1 MAAFDVVVVGLGVIG
16 SAVLYHLARRG
27 RRVVGIERFYPG
39 HDRGSSH
46 GETRII
52 RLGYF
57 EHPSYVPLVR
67 TALQLWRELEA
78 RSERKLLDIT
88 GVIEIGAP
96 DSVLIKGTL
105 DSSRQHALTHEVL
118 DAATLMRRF
127 PAFRVP
133 PEFVAVLQP
142 DGGFLMAEA
151 AIHSLVGLAEAAGA
165 QIRLGETVREVKSR
179 AGSAQVETD
188 RGSIDA
194 GCVVISAGAWAPS
207 LLPALPVL
215 RVTRQ
220 VLAWFAPLDRGL
232 FTRDRFPVF
241 LLESPRGMHYGFPV
255 IGNSGLKIAKHHHLN
270 ETVDPDHYNQTLSN
284 EDEAAIRDAI
294 ATHLPAANGP
304 LLSAKTCL
312 YTMTSDGDF
321 IVDRMPGEPQIV
333 IASPCSGHGFKFAPV
348 LGAAIADLATVGT
361 TSYDI
366 SRFRINRF
374 IPASMSRCSVTIRP

>member
-1 MAAFDVVVVGLGVIG
+1 MAAFDVVVVGLGAIG
-16 SAVLYHLARRG
+16 SAALYHLARRG
-27 RRVVGIERFYPG
+27 QRVVGIERFYPG
-39 HDRGSSH
+39 HERGSSH

-67 TALQLWRELEA
+67 AALQAWRELEA
-78 RSERKLLDIT
+78 HSGRKLLDIS

-96 DSVLIKGTL
+96 DSVLIRGTL
-105 DSSRQHALTHEVL
+105 DSARQHSLTHEVL
-118 DAATLMRRF
+118 DAVTLTRRF

-151 AIHSLVGLAEAAGA
+151 AIHTFVGLAEAAGA
-165 QIRLGETVREVKSR
+165 QIRLGETVHEVRLR
-179 AGSAQVETD
+179 AGSARLETN

-194 GCVVISAGAWAPS
+194 GSVVIAAGAWAPS

-220 VLAWFAPLDRGL
+220 VLVWFAPLDRSL
-232 FTRDRFPVF
+232 FMRDRFPVF

-255 IGNSGLKIAKHHHLN
+255 IGNSGLKIAKHHHLD
-270 ETVDPDHYNQTLSN
+270 ETVDPDDYNRTLST
-284 EDEAAIRDAI
+284 EDEAAIRNAI
-294 ATHLPAANGP
+294 ADYLPAANGP

-312 YTMTSDGDF
+312 YTMSSDGDF

-333 IASPCSGHGFKFAPV
+333 VASPCSGHGFKFAPV
-348 LGAAIADLATVGT
+348 LGAAIADLVTAGN

-366 SRFRINRF
+366 SRFR
-374 IPASMSRCSVTIRP
+374 MSRFVPTSTSR

>member
-1 MAAFDVVVVGLGVIG
+1 MAAFDVVVVGLGVMG
-16 SAVLYHLARRG
+16 SAALYHLARHG
-27 RRVVGIERFYPG
+27 QRVVGIERFHPG
-39 HDRGSSH
+39 HERGSSH

-67 TALQLWRELEA
+67 AALQMWRELEA
-78 RSERKLLDIT
+78 RSGRRLLDIT

-105 DSSRQHALTHEVL
+105 DSSRQHALTHEIL
-118 DAATLMRRF
+118 DPVTLMQRF

-133 PEFVAVLQP
+133 PQFVAVLQP

-151 AIHSLVGLAEAAGA
+151 AIHTFIALAEAAGA

-179 AGSAQVETD
+179 AGSARVETD
-188 RGSIDA
+188 RCRIDA
-194 GCVVISAGAWAPS
+194 GSVVVAAGAWARS

-220 VLAWFAPLDRGL
+220 VLAWFAPLDGGL
-232 FTRDRFPVF
+232 FMRDRFPVF
-241 LLESPRGMHYGFPV
+241 LLESPRGMHYGFPA
-255 IGNSGLKIAKHHHLN
+255 IGNSGLKIAKHHHLD
-270 ETVDPDHYNQTLSN
+270 ETVDPDAFNRTLSSK
-284 EDEAAIRDAI
+284 DEAAIRDAI
-294 ATHLPAANGP
+294 ADYLPAANGP
-304 LLSAKTCL
+304 LLSARTCL

-321 IVDRMPGEPQIV
+321 IVDRMPDEPQIV
-333 IASPCSGHGFKFAPV
+333 VASPCSGHGFKFAPV
-348 LGAAIADLATVGT
+348 LGAAIADLATTGT

-366 SRFRINRF
+366 SRFRMSRF
-374 IPASMSRCSVTIRP
+374 IPA

>member
-1 MAAFDVVVVGLGVIG
+1 MAAFDVVVVGLGAIG
-16 SAVLYHLARRG
+16 SAALYHLARRG
-27 RRVVGIERFYPG
+27 QRVVGIERFYPG
-39 HDRGSSH
+39 HERGSSH

-67 TALQLWRELEA
+67 AALQAWRELEA
-78 RSERKLLDIT
+78 HSGRKLLDIS

-96 DSVLIKGTL
+96 DSVLIRGTL
-105 DSSRQHALTHEVL
+105 DSARQHSLTHEVL
-118 DAATLMRRF
+118 DAVTLTRRF

-151 AIHSLVGLAEAAGA
+151 AIHTFVGLAEAAGA
-165 QIRLGETVREVKSR
+165 QIRLGETVHEVRLR
-179 AGSAQVETD
+179 AGSARLETN

-194 GCVVISAGAWAPS
+194 GSVVIAAGAWAPS

-220 VLAWFAPLDRGL
+220 VLAWFAPLDRSL
-232 FTRDRFPVF
+232 FMRDRFPVF

-255 IGNSGLKIAKHHHLN
+255 IGNSGLKIAKHHHLD
-270 ETVDPDHYNQTLSN
+270 ETVDPDDYNRTLSA
-284 EDEAAIRDAI
+284 EDEAAIRNAI
-294 ATHLPAANGP
+294 ADYLPAANGP

-312 YTMTSDGDF
+312 YTMSSDGDF

-333 IASPCSGHGFKFAPV
+333 VASPCSGHGFKFAPV
-348 LGAAIADLATVGT
+348 LGAAIADLVTAGN

-366 SRFRINRF
+366 SRFR
-374 IPASMSRCSVTIRP
+374 MSRFVPTSTSR

>member
-1 MAAFDVVVVGLGVIG
+1 MAAFDVVVVGLGAIG
-16 SAVLYHLARRG
+16 SAALYHLARRG
-27 RRVVGIERFYPG
+27 QRVVGIERFYPG
-39 HDRGSSH
+39 HERGSSH

-67 TALQLWRELEA
+67 AALQAWRELEA
-78 RSERKLLDIT
+78 HSGRKLLDIS

-96 DSVLIKGTL
+96 DSVLIRGTL
-105 DSSRQHALTHEVL
+105 DSARQHSLTHEVL
-118 DAATLMRRF
+118 DAVTLTRRF

-151 AIHSLVGLAEAAGA
+151 AIHTFVGLAEAAGA
-165 QIRLGETVREVKSR
+165 QIRLGETVHEVRLR
-179 AGSAQVETD
+179 AGSARLETN

-194 GCVVISAGAWAPS
+194 GSVVIAAGAWAPS

-220 VLAWFAPLDRGL
+220 VLAWFAPLDRSL
-232 FTRDRFPVF
+232 FMRDRFPVF

-255 IGNSGLKIAKHHHLN
+255 IGNSGLKIAKHHHLD
-270 ETVDPDHYNQTLSN
+270 ETVDPDDYNRTLST
-284 EDEAAIRDAI
+284 EDEAAIRNAI
-294 ATHLPAANGP
+294 ADYLPAANGP

-312 YTMTSDGDF
+312 YTMSSDGDF

-333 IASPCSGHGFKFAPV
+333 VASPCSGHGFKFAPV
-348 LGAAIADLATVGT
+348 LGAAIADLVTAGN

-366 SRFRINRF
+366 SRFR
-374 IPASMSRCSVTIRP
+374 MSRFVPTSTSR

>member
-1 MAAFDVVVVGLGVIG
+1 MAAFDVAVVGLGAIG
-16 SAVLYHLARRG
+16 SAVLHHLARRG
-27 RRVVGIERFYPG
+27 RRVVGIERYYPG
-39 HDRGSSH
+39 HERGSSH

-67 TALQLWRELEA
+67 AALQAWRELEA
-78 RSERKLLDIT
+78 HSGRKLLDIT
-88 GVIEIGAP
+88 GVIEIGAA

-105 DSSRQHALTHEVL
+105 DSARQHALTHEVL
-118 DAATLMRRF
+118 DGVTLTRRF

-151 AIHSLVGLAEAAGA
+151 AIHMFVGLAKAAGA

-179 AGSAQVETD
+179 AGSVRLETN
-188 RGSIDA
+188 RGLIDT
-194 GCVVISAGAWAPS
+194 GSVVIAAGAWAPS

-215 RVTRQ
+215 RATRQ
-220 VLAWFAPLDRGL
+220 VLAWFAPIDRDL

-255 IGNSGLKIAKHHHLN
+255 IGNSGLKIAKHHHLD
-270 ETVDPDHYNQTLSN
+270 ETVDPDDHNRVISS

-294 ATHLPAANGP
+294 ADYLPAANGP
-304 LLSAKTCL
+304 LLSTKTCL
-312 YTMTSDGDF
+312 YTMSPDGDF
-321 IVDRMPGEPQIV
+321 IVDQMPGEPQIV
-333 IASPCSGHGFKFAPV
+333 VASPCSGHGFKFAPV
-348 LGAAIADLATVGT
+348 LGAAIADLVTAGT

-366 SRFRINRF
+366 SRFRVNRF
-374 IPASMSRCSVTIRP
+374 IRASMSG

>member
-1 MAAFDVVVVGLGVIG
+1 MAAFDVVVVGLGAIG
-16 SAVLYHLARRG
+16 SAALYHLARRG
-27 RRVVGIERFYPG
+27 RRVVGIERYYPG
-39 HDRGSSH
+39 HERGSSH

-67 TALQLWRELEA
+67 AALQAWRELEVH
-78 RSERKLLDIT
+78 SGRKLLDIT
-88 GVIEIGAP
+88 GVIEIGAA
-96 DSVLIKGTL
+96 DSALIKGTL
-105 DSSRQHALTHEVL
+105 DSARQHALTHEVL
-118 DAATLMRRF
+118 DGGTLTRRF

-151 AIHSLVGLAEAAGA
+151 AIHMFVGLAEAAGA
-165 QIRLGETVREVKSR
+165 QISLGETVREVKSR
-179 AGSAQVETD
+179 AGSVRLETN
-188 RGSIDA
+188 RGWIDT
-194 GCVVISAGAWAPS
+194 GSVVIAAGAWAPS

-215 RVTRQ
+215 RATRQ
-220 VLAWFAPLDRGL
+220 VLAWFAPIDRGL

-255 IGNSGLKIAKHHHLN
+255 IGNSGLKVAKHHHLD
-270 ETVDPDHYNQTLSN
+270 ETVDPDDHNRVIST

-294 ATHLPAANGP
+294 ADYLPAANGP

-312 YTMTSDGDF
+312 YTMSPDGDF
-321 IVDRMPGEPQIV
+321 IVDQMPGEPQIV
-333 IASPCSGHGFKFAPV
+333 VASPCSGHGFKFAPV
-348 LGAAIADLATVGT
+348 LGAAIADLVTAGT

-366 SRFRINRF
+366 SRFRVNRF
-374 IPASMSRCSVTIRP
+374 IRASMSG

>member
-1 MAAFDVVVVGLGVIG
+1 MAAFDVVVVGLGAIG

-27 RRVVGIERFYPG
+27 HRVVGIERFCPG
-39 HDRGSSH
+39 HERGSSH

-67 TALQLWRELEA
+67 AALQLWRELEA
-78 RSERKLLDIT
+78 HSGRKLLNIT

-96 DSVLIKGTL
+96 GSMLIKGTL
-105 DSSRQHALTHEVL
+105 DSARQHALTHEVL
-118 DAATLMRRF
+118 DADTLMRRF

-151 AIHSLVGLAEAAGA
+151 AIHTLVGLAEAAGA

-179 AGSAQVETD
+179 ADSARVETD
-188 RGSIDA
+188 HGCIDTGS
-194 GCVVISAGAWAPS
+194 VVIAAGAWAPS

-220 VLAWFAPLDRGL
+220 VLAWFAPLDGDL
-232 FTRDRFPVF
+232 FMRDRFPVF
-241 LLESPRGMHYGFPV
+241 LLESLRGMHYGFPV
-255 IGNSGLKIAKHHHLN
+255 IGNSGLKIAKHHHLD
-270 ETVDPDHYNQTLSN
+270 ETVDPDDYNRTLSI

-294 ATHLPAANGP
+294 ADYLPAANGP

-312 YTMTSDGDF
+312 YTMSSDGDF
-321 IVDRMPGEPQIV
+321 IVDQLPGKPQIV

-348 LGAAIADLATVGT
+348 LGAAIADLATAGT

-366 SRFRINRF
+366 SRFRMSRLIS
-374 IPASMSRCSVTIRP
+374 PSMSR

>member
-1 MAAFDVVVVGLGVIG
+1 MAAFDVVVVGLGAMG
-16 SAVLYHLARRG
+16 SAALYHLARRG
-27 RRVVGIERFYPG
+27 RRVVGVERFYPG

-67 TALQLWRELEA
+67 AALPLWRELEA
-78 RSERKLLDIT
+78 QSGRKLLNIT

-118 DAATLMRRF
+118 DATALMRRF

-133 PEFVAVLQP
+133 PQFVAVLQP
-142 DGGFLMAEA
+142 DGGFLMAEV
-151 AIHSLVGLAEAAGA
+151 AIHTLVDLALAAGA

-179 AGSAQVETD
+179 AGSARVETD
-188 RGSIDA
+188 RGCIDA
-194 GCVVISAGAWAPS
+194 GSVVITAGAWAPS
-207 LLPALPVL
+207 LLPTLPVL

-220 VLAWFAPLDRGL
+220 VLAWFAPLDRAL
-232 FTRDRFPVF
+232 FMRGRLPVF
-241 LLESPRGMHYGFPV
+241 LIESAHGMHYGFPV
-255 IGNSGLKIAKHHHLN
+255 IGNSGLKIAKHHHLD
-270 ETVDPDHYNQTLSN
+270 EAVDPDDHSRALST
-284 EDEAAIRDAI
+284 EDEAAIRNAI
-294 ATHLPAANGP
+294 VDYLPAANGP

-321 IVDRMPGEPQIV
+321 IVDRMPGESQIV
-333 IASPCSGHGFKFAPV
+333 VASPCSGHGFKFAPV
-348 LGAAIADLATVGT
+348 LGAAIADLATAGT

-366 SRFRINRF
+366 SRFRISRY
-374 IPASMSRCSVTIRP
+374 IPVSMSR

>member
-1 MAAFDVVVVGLGVIG
+1 MAAFDVVVVGLGAMG
-16 SAVLYHLARRG
+16 SAALYHLARRG

-67 TALQLWRELEA
+67 AALQLWRELEA
-78 RSERKLLDIT
+78 RSGRKLLDIT

-96 DSVLIKGTL
+96 NSVLIKGTL
-105 DSSRQHALTHEVL
+105 DASRQHALTHDVL

-133 PEFVAVLQP
+133 PEFVGALQP
-142 DGGFLMAEA
+142 NGGFLMAEA
-151 AIHSLVGLAEAAGA
+151 AIHTLVGLAEAAGA

-179 AGSAQVETD
+179 AGSARVETD

-194 GCVVISAGAWAPS
+194 DTVVIAAGAWARS
-207 LLPALPVL
+207 LLPALPIL
-215 RVTRQ
+215 RITRQ
-220 VLAWFAPLDRGL
+220 VLAWFAPLDGAL
-232 FTRDRFPVF
+232 FVRDRFPVF
-241 LLESPRGMHYGFPV
+241 LLESPRGMHYGFPLFR
-255 IGNSGLKIAKHHHLN
+255 NSGLKIAKHHHLD
-270 ETVDPDHYNQTLSN
+270 ETVDPDDYSRTLST

-294 ATHLPAANGP
+294 ADYLPAANGP

-348 LGAAIADLATVGT
+348 LGAAVADLATVGT

-366 SRFRINRF
+366 SRFRMNRF
-374 IPASMSRCSVTIRP
+374 IPASMSR

>member
-1 MAAFDVVVVGLGVIG
+1 MAAFDVVVVGLGAIG
-16 SAVLYHLARRG
+16 SAALYHLARRG
-27 RRVVGIERFYPG
+27 QRVVGIERFYPG
-39 HDRGSSH
+39 HERGSSH

-67 TALQLWRELEA
+67 AALQAWRELEA
-78 RSERKLLDIT
+78 HSGRKLLDIS

-96 DSVLIKGTL
+96 DSVLIRGTL
-105 DSSRQHALTHEVL
+105 DSARQHSLTHEVL
-118 DAATLMRRF
+118 DAVTLTRRF

-151 AIHSLVGLAEAAGA
+151 AIHTFVGLAEAAGA
-165 QIRLGETVREVKSR
+165 QIRLGETVHEVRLR
-179 AGSAQVETD
+179 AGSARLETN

-194 GCVVISAGAWAPS
+194 GSVVIAAGAWAPS

-220 VLAWFAPLDRGL
+220 VLAWFAPLDRSL
-232 FTRDRFPVF
+232 FMRDRFPVF

-255 IGNSGLKIAKHHHLN
+255 IGNSGLKIAKHHHLD
-270 ETVDPDHYNQTLSN
+270 ETVDPDDYNRTLSA
-284 EDEAAIRDAI
+284 EDEAAIRNAI
-294 ATHLPAANGP
+294 ADYLPAANGP
-304 LLSAKTCL
+304 LVSAKTCL
-312 YTMTSDGDF
+312 YTMSSDGDF

-333 IASPCSGHGFKFAPV
+333 VASPCSGHGFKFAPV
-348 LGAAIADLATVGT
+348 LGAAIADLVTAGN

-366 SRFRINRF
+366 SRFR
-374 IPASMSRCSVTIRP
+374 MSRFVPTSTSR